1 MSKWLDLSNSANKI
15 RQTYVQGFLDV
26 SGGGVYLR
34 NDMSLNFY
42 DKTGSGI
49 PKFSIK
55 SDSMRIPD
63 QFGVYYDMSVSQLL
77 YLNNLSTNINSQF
90 SNLVNR
96 TKYITSDTSNID
108 TIIEI
113 DGGVNKRITV
123 NADIVPS
130 AAYAFN
136 LGTPTLPFG
145 SLYVKQGT
153 IHFVDEATNTLG
165 ASISYDASYGS
176 LDLST
181 NGLVTSLNN
190 TRVVNGVLQT
200 PLLSYGGN
208 VGIGITNPT
217 HALDVSGPVNIS
229 GNSTIK
235 GNLQINNGDVTMDG
249 NLVIGSTIYEQ
260 GVPLS
265 TRYLSSAEPTIQG
278 TATMQRA
285 LVKVDLTV
293 LGDASLNGR
302 LFVGGDTSMN
312 ANLTVLGNLFANTT
326 SISENSNL
334 VATTQY
340 VKNQGYATLANPSFT
355 GTATM
360 ITGSVAQKFVVG
372 GDVSLNSKLSVFS
385 SATFNNRLFVN
396 NDATFNNKVIVLGDS
411 SLNGNLT
418 IGGNLLVNASPSS
431 TDNSNKVAT
440 TQYVQSQ
447 GYAKLASANF
457 LGDVSMNSRLYVVG
471 DLSLNGKVSIGS
483 DLFTN
488 GNITTLTQAS
498 NDNSNKVATTAYV
511 QNQGYATLASPAF
524 TGTATLQGVS
534 IYQNL
539 LVSADSTFIGNL
551 NVNGNMV
558 AITQFNSDNSTKVAT
573 TQFVKNQGYS
583 TLSSPTFTGIITAP
597 TLNITKSILTTGDIS
612 LNGRLFVSNDLSLNG
627 SVNIGGNLTVVT
639 PALNDN
645 STKVATTQFVK
656 SQGYAPLSGA
666 TFTGDISLNT
676 KLLVGGDVSLN
687 KGLTVYGITNLLGNT
702 NAVTQLSND
711 NSTLIATTA
720 YVQSQGYSTINSPV
734 FTGVPTAP
742 TPEYGDSSRQIAT
755 TEFVINELFSFINS
769 NEQVYN
775 ALQQLSSALSNTD
788 ASFATTLAQSLGLK
802 ADRES
807 PIFTGTAT
815 VPVLNILNNLYSLG
829 DVSLNTKLFVGGD
842 VSINGNLFSV
852 TQSTSDNSTKVAT
865 TEFIKNQNYA
875 ALSGAT
881 FNGPLKTTD
890 VLTIDG
896 NAILN
901 SNVNIHGD
909 SSFNGNLTVG
919 GKTIVND
926 LITVLK
932 SMVVYGD
939 LSLNGNLNIGGFATA
954 LTQVASDNSTRIA
967 TTQYVQNQGYAKLT
981 GAAFT
986 GDISLNTKLF
996 VGTDA
1001 SFGGKVF
1008 INSDVSMNSNAS
1020 MGGNLFVNKSLI
1032 VNSDTSL
1039 NGNLMVGN
1047 VIYENGA
1054 SLISKYA
1061 TLESPTFTGTVGG
1074 ITQSM
1079 VGLSNVDNTSDINKP
1094 VSTAQQMA
1102 LNLKANIASPTFTG
1116 IASVPIL
1123 NVAQSA
1129 FMDGDVSMNGRVFIT
1144 KDLSL
1149 NGNLNVAGIVTAVTP
1164 LTTDNS
1170 TKVATTQYVQ
1180 SQNYISSTGGNFIGA
1195 VAFKSDLS
1203 IDGDLS
1209 LNGRLFTKGDVSL
1222 NSNIFIGNNA
1232 SIVNDLS
1239 VGGNLLITKSVS
1251 MATGAFIGG
1260 DLSLNGNLNMNGLL
1274 TVPTSDLTDSS
1285 YKVATTEF
1293 VKKQGYALLSG
1304 ANFTGDISLNKTL
1317 SIIGDSSFNSKVF
1330 INGDVSMNN
1339 RLVVGSDVSFNNNLF
1354 IGGKTVFVGDVS
1366 MGNNITITNNASILG
1381 KVSIG
1386 SDLSLNGN
1394 LNVGGLLNTITQPTS
1409 DNSTKVATTAFV
1421 KNQGYATLASP
1432 SFTGTATATSFV
1444 VTQNLISNSDAY
1456 LQNNLNVTNDT
1467 NIGGNANITGVI
1479 TSSTPVV
1486 SENSNIVATTAY
1498 VKSQPFAPLSS
1509 PIFTGILTASTVD
1522 ISSNLV
1528 VLGDSS
1534 MNGNLS
1540 IGGKISAATPL
1551 TSDNSTTVATT
1562 AFVKSQ
1568 PFAPLSSPIFTGT
1581 VQVSTIDISS
1591 NLVVRGDS
1599 SMNGNLMVGNVIYEN
1614 GASLIS
1620 KYATLE
1626 SPTFTGVVRGIDAS
1640 MVGLSNV
1647 NNTSDLNKPVST
1659 EQQSALDLKAN
1670 IESPLF
1676 TGLLKA
1682 SYLDISYN
1690 MVLRGDASMNGN
1702 VNIGGALTTTS
1713 PTSTDNSTR
1722 VATTSYVQQQNYAKL
1737 SGANF
1742 TGDVSMNGNLVVY
1755 GNTTL
1760 TGITSATTPIASD
1773 NSTRV
1778 ATTAFV
1784 QNLGFASLNSPAFTG
1799 VPTAPTMATSSPT
1812 TNQVATTLYVENKIS
1827 DFFNTASQSTLS
1839 AINQLSAALTNT
1851 DASFAT
1857 AIANQLKVKAN
1868 IESPSFT
1875 GVVSLPTA
1883 NITENISIGGDLS
1896 LNGNVNTGGLI
1907 YEQGIALVNRYATL
1921 VSPAFTGTVTGITKS
1936 MVGLSNVDNTA
1947 DIYKPVSTAQQTALN
1962 LKANIA
1968 SPSFTGITK
1977 MVVTDISSGLYVG
1990 GDVSMNGNLLV
2001 KGTVYENG
2009 LTLATT
2015 YATLAS
2021 PTFTGVVKGID
2032 ASMVGL
2038 SNVNNTSDLNKPVST
2053 AQQTALNL
2061 KANIAAPAFTGSV
2074 SIAGDL
2080 SVNGN
2085 IITITPATSDNS
2097 NKVATTA
2104 FVKSQNAGFAQLT
2117 GAAFTGDISLNA
2129 RLFVAKDVSM
2139 NGNLFVT
2146 GNITGNYPNNSI
2158 PLSAVIGGLGTNV
2171 DLSSNQT
2178 IYGIKTFMNDVSMNG
2193 RLFLDGNVSV
2203 AGNNIFS
2210 SPYQVAVDPSSTTI
2224 SNLIKLTNNANG
2236 NYVNQFEISK
2246 LNGDV
2251 ISYNTTNGTPI
2262 VSLNA
2267 GQTWS
2272 LLPATGTSNTY
2283 NAMVCV
2289 SPDGRV
2295 ILKQEYNA
2303 GTTLPSLYV
2312 SNNWG
2317 NSYSIV
2323 NVAQPYIYNNAYYG
2337 YTSYNDQAYAFSQ
2350 DGSTLYFIGRDNN
2363 NTFSLWKNTDASFTS
2378 FVKQGSSWN
2387 YSLSNCPRAIATSG
2401 NGQYVLAITGVV
2413 PANGMFLY
2421 QSSNYGASFTKTAT
2435 GLNTTWNS
2443 IAVSYS
2449 GKYQTAIDNNRIYQ
2463 SSDYGITWTSS
2474 SSAPTASWNFISM
2487 SNDGKNRLACIDSSY
2502 QYISLDYGSTW
2513 SIIPNSFGNWKK
2525 AVLLDLSG
2533 SNSITIYSHDG
2544 MNVYKNFYNAVDVLQ
2559 KTTISSDLNITSPYH
2574 YLNNMGKSIKA
2585 INTNVFSSYSGAKA
2599 SMSTTGQYILMP
2611 VSQQQSIISQD
2622 YGSTWNYLPGLSAQT
2637 DYKYSAV
2644 SGNGKYMFIRKGSLT
2659 YWSITYGV
2667 TWSLF
2672 TGVQSNDDTNGIA
2685 ISQTGQYMVYAGLD
2699 VNSNSS
2705 VYISSNY
2712 GSTWTLATSFPVA
2725 NTHFSAS
2732 ISSNGQYISILS
2744 TNSYVITSSNYGS
2757 TWQVINT
2764 LTGCN
2769 QVTMSTTGQF
2779 QTVISPTN
2787 IYVSANYGSN
2797 FTCVN
2802 KSTASSF
2809 TSVSIIGS
2817 GEYQYVVDSAVN
2829 QLISSNDY
2837 GITWNYLY
2845 TNTVTPSNSIVSSD
2859 GTVMLYSASGDIYVS
2874 RVADY
2879 SGSISSTAL
2888 SISRKGI
2895 VSALDLSVNGTI
2907 SSKNLIVDQIYEN
2920 GNLLGSKYATIAS
2933 PTFTGVVQ
2941 GISKDMVGLS
2951 NVDNTADINKPVSTA
2966 QQTALNLKANSSS
2979 SVLTGITSMQSASIL
2994 NSASIGGDLSMN
3006 GKLFIAGDVSLNGN
3020 LYANYA
3026 PNTIPINAIQ
3036 GGIPSATGI
3045 FSYDISAN
3053 LRLYVNGD
3061 VSLNSIL
3068 TVQGDSLLKN
3078 RLFVTNDSNLYGNLV
3093 VNKDASFNKN
3103 LYVGGNITSSR
3114 SLFIGGDGSM
3124 NGNLYIAGSIYENGQ
3139 ALISKYATLETP
3151 TFSGVAT
3158 FDKIHITE
3166 ELLVN
3171 ADATVD
3177 GNVLITRDLLT
3188 NGNITGNHIYEGT
3201 SALINKYAT
3210 LNSPTFTGT
3219 VQGITK
3225 DMVGLSNVDNTAD
3238 IDKPISSAQQTALN
3252 LKANLAS
3259 PVFTGVPIAPTPAT
3273 GTNTSQLA
3281 TTAYVRGEIYNLVGS
3296 APATLNTLQELA
3308 AAINSDAS
3316 FASTISS
3323 QIATKAPLL
3332 DPTFIGTVT
3341 TPNID
3346 VTGTTILEGDVSM
3359 NSHLYVGADAS
3370 FGGNLFV
3377 AGALNLNSSFAINN
3391 NLSIGGDLSVNGI
3404 ITGHYPNNSIPSS
3417 AISDIRNQYGT
3428 FQFSAQRADVVTYDE
3443 DNFELSRS
3451 SGDGAYVETLY
3462 SYNSD
3467 LSLNGNLRIHGS
3479 GTSVFS
3485 NNVEVDSSLIVNSDS
3500 NIQGNLFVGQDVS
3513 LNNNLDLSGSLIAHN
3528 NVNVYGIINQYTL
3541 SLQDGYKVNFDSEQQ
3556 TIESLQAQV
3565 ASLQGQI
3572 TSILQIL
3579 ARNNLS

>member
-42 DKTGSGI
+42 DKTGSST

-136 LGTPTLPFG
+136 LGTPTLPFS

-153 IHFVDEATNTLG
+153 IHFVDQATNKLG
-165 ASISYDASYGS
+165 ASISYDPSYGS

-190 TRVVNGVLQT
+190 TRVVDGVLQT

-260 GVPLS
+260 GIPLS
-265 TRYLSSAEPTIQG
+265 TKYLSSAEPTIQG

-285 LVKVDLTV
+285 LVKLDLTV

-326 SISENSNL
+326 SISENSTL

-340 VKNQGYATLANPSFT
+340 VKNQGYATLANPIFT
-355 GTATM
+355 GTASM
-360 ITGSVAQKFVVG
+360 VTGSVSQKFVVG

-385 SATFNNRLFVN
+385 SANFNNRIFVN

-411 SLNGNLT
+411 SLNGNVI

-457 LGDVSMNSRLYVVG
+457 LGDVSMNSRLLILG
-471 DLSLNGKVSIGS
+471 DLSLNGRLFMGS
-483 DLFTN
+483 DIFTN
-488 GNITTLTQAS
+488 GNITALTQAS

-511 QNQGYATLASPAF
+511 QNQGYAPLASPIF
-524 TGTATLQGVS
+524 TGTASLQGVS
-534 IYQNL
+534 IYQSL

-558 AITQFNSDNSTKVAT
+558 AITQFNSDSSTKVAT

-583 TLSSPTFTGIITAP
+583 TLASPTFTGIVTTP
-597 TLNITKSILTTGDIS
+597 TLSITKSLLTIGDSS
-612 LNGRLFVSNDLSLNG
+612 LNGRLFVSNDVSLNG
-627 SVNIGGNLTVVT
+627 NVNIGGTLTTVT
-639 PALNDN
+639 PVITDN
-645 STKVATTQFVK
+645 SLKVATTQFVK
-656 SQGYAPLSGA
+656 NQGYAPLSGA

-676 KLLVGGDVSLN
+676 KLLVGGDVSFN
-687 KGLTVYGITNLLGNT
+687 KGLTVYGTTNLFGNT
-702 NAVTQLSND
+702 NAVTQLSSD
-711 NSTLIATTA
+711 NSTLVATTA

-742 TPEYGDSSRQIAT
+742 TPEYGDSSQQIAT

-769 NEQVYN
+769 NQEVYN
-775 ALQQLSSALSNTD
+775 SLQQLSSALSNSD

-802 ADRES
+802 ADKES
-807 PIFTGTAT
+807 PYFTGTAT
-815 VPVLNILNNLYSLG
+815 IPVLNILNNLYSLG

-842 VSINGNLFSV
+842 ASINGNLFSV
-852 TQSTSDNSTKVAT
+852 TQSTGDSSTKVAT

-875 ALSGAT
+875 TLSGAT
-881 FNGPLKTTD
+881 FNGPLKTTQGFT
-890 VLTIDG
+890 VDG
-896 NAILN
+896 NSILN

-909 SSFNGNLTVG
+909 SSFNGNLY
-919 GKTIVND
+919 VNGNSIIKG
-926 LITVLK
+926 LVTFLQNMIIH
-932 SMVVYGD
+932 GD
-939 LSLNGNLNIGGFATA
+939 LSLNGNLNIGGITTA
-954 LTQVASDNSTRIA
+954 LTQVASDNSTRVA
-967 TTQYVQNQGYAKLT
+967 TTQYVKNQGYAQLT

-986 GDISLNTKLF
+986 GDISLNTRLF
-996 VGTDA
+996 VGSDA

-1008 INSDVSMNSNAS
+1008 INSDVSMNGESS
-1020 MGGNLFVNKSLI
+1020 IGGNLIVNKAFT
-1032 VNSDTSL
+1032 VYNDTSL
-1039 NGNLMVGN
+1039 NGNLRVGN

-1061 TLESPTFTGTVGG
+1061 TLNSPTFTGTVGG
-1074 ITQSM
+1074 ITKSM
-1079 VGLSNVDNTSDINKP
+1079 VGLTNVDDVSDINKP
-1094 VSTAQQMA
+1094 VSTAQQTA
-1102 LNLKANIASPTFTG
+1102 INLKANIAGPTFTG
-1116 IASVPIL
+1116 TVITPIL
-1123 NVAQSA
+1123 NVTQSA
-1129 FMDGDVSMNGRVFIT
+1129 FIDGDISMNGRVFIT
-1144 KDLSL
+1144 KDVSM
-1149 NGNLNVAGIVTAVTP
+1149 NGNLNIGGILTTVTP

-1232 SIVNDLS
+1232 RIVNDLS
-1239 VGGNLLITKSVS
+1239 LGGNLIIAKAIS
-1251 MATGAFIGG
+1251 MNTSAFIGG
-1260 DLSLNGNLNMNGLL
+1260 DLSLNGNLNMNGVL
-1274 TVPTSDLTDSS
+1274 TIPTSDLTDSS

-1304 ANFTGDISLNKTL
+1304 ANFTGDVSLNNNL
-1317 SIIGDSSFNSKVF
+1317 SIVGDASFNGKLF

-1339 RLVVGSDVSFNNNLF
+1339 RLVIGSDVSLNKNLF

-1381 KVSIG
+1381 KLAIG

-1394 LNVGGLLNTITQPTS
+1394 LNIGGTLNTLTQPTS
-1409 DNSTKVATTAFV
+1409 DNSTKVATTAFI

-1432 SFTGTATATSFV
+1432 TFTGTATATSFV

-1456 LQNNLNVTNDT
+1456 LQSNLNVTNDI

-1479 TSSTPVV
+1479 TSATPMTN
-1486 SENSNIVATTAY
+1486 ENSNIIATTAY

-1509 PIFTGILTASTVD
+1509 PIFTGILTAGTID

-1540 IGGKISAATPL
+1540 IGGKIQTVTPV

-1581 VQVSTIDISS
+1581 VQASTIDISS
-1591 NLVVRGDS
+1591 NLVVHGDS

-1620 KYATLE
+1620 KYATLN
-1626 SPTFTGVVRGIDAS
+1626 SPTFTGIVKGIDAS

-1647 NNTSDLNKPVST
+1647 DNTSDINKPVST
-1659 EQQSALDLKAN
+1659 AQQVALNLKAN
-1670 IESPLF
+1670 IESPIF

-1702 VNIGGALTTTS
+1702 VNIGGILTT
-1713 PTSTDNSTR
+1713 STPIFSDSSTR

-1755 GNTTL
+1755 GNTIL

-1799 VPTAPTMATSSPT
+1799 VPTAPTVAATAPT
-1812 TNQVATTLYVENKIS
+1812 TNQIATTLYVENKIS

-1839 AINQLSAALTNT
+1839 AINQLSTALSAT

-1875 GVVSLPTA
+1875 GVVSMPTV
-1883 NITENISIGGDLS
+1883 NITEKISIGGDLS

-1921 VSPAFTGTVTGITKS
+1921 VSPAFTGTVTGINKS

-1968 SPSFTGITK
+1968 APSFTGITK
-1977 MVVTDISSGLYVG
+1977 MVSTDISSSLHVG
-1990 GDVSMNGNLLV
+1990 GDASMNGNLLIS
-2001 KGTVYENG
+2001 GIIYENG
-2009 LTLATT
+2009 VTLATT
-2015 YATLAS
+2015 YATLVS

-2038 SNVNNTSDLNKPVST
+2038 SNVNNTSDINKPVSS

-2074 SIAGDL
+2074 SIGGDL

-2085 IITITPATSDNS
+2085 IITITPGSSDNS

-2129 RLFVAKDVSM
+2129 RLFVAKDVSL

-2171 DLSSNQT
+2171 DLSSNQS

-2193 RLFLDGNVSV
+2193 RLFI
-2203 AGNNIFS
+2203 GNNIIS
-2210 SPYQVAVDPSSTTI
+2210 TPYQVAVDPSSTTI
-2224 SNLIKLTNNANG
+2224 SNLIKLTNNVNG
-2236 NYVNQFEISK
+2236 IYVNELEISK
-2246 LNGDV
+2246 LNGDY
-2251 ISYNTTNGTPI
+2251 ISYNTTNGIPY
-2262 VSLNA
+2262 VSLNG
-2267 GQTWS
+2267 GQTWAS
-2272 LLPATGTSNTY
+2272 LPATGTSNTY

-2295 ILKQEYNA
+2295 ILKQEYNVS
-2303 GTTLPSLYV
+2303 TSLPTLYV

-2317 NSYSIV
+2317 NSYNIV
-2323 NVAQPYIYNNAYYG
+2323 TVAQPYIYNNAYYA
-2337 YTSYNDQAYAFSQ
+2337 YNSYNDQAYAFSQ

-2363 NTFSLWKNTDASFTS
+2363 NTISLWKNTDTSFTS
-2378 FVKQGSSWN
+2378 FVKQGTSWN

-2401 NGQYVLAITGVV
+2401 NGQYVLAITGII

-2421 QSSNYGASFTKTAT
+2421 QSSNYGTSFTKTAT
-2435 GLNTTWNS
+2435 GLNSSWNS
-2443 IAVSYS
+2443 IAVSSS

-2474 SSAPTASWNFISM
+2474 STAPTASWNFISM
-2487 SNDGKNRLACIDSSY
+2487 SNDGKNRLGCIDSSY

-2513 SIIPNSFGNWKK
+2513 AVIPNSFGNWKK

-2559 KTTISSDLNITSPYH
+2559 KTTISSDLTITSPYH
-2574 YLNNMGKSIKA
+2574 YLNNMGKMVNIIKS
-2585 INTNVFSSYSGAKA
+2585 NVFSSYAGAK
-2599 SMSTTGQYILMP
+2599 SSISSNGQYILMP
-2611 VSQQQSIISQD
+2611 IVRQQSIISQD
-2622 YGSTWNYLPGLSAQT
+2622 YGSTWNYLPGLTTQT
-2637 DYKYSAV
+2637 DYKYSAM
-2644 SGNGKYMFIRKGSLT
+2644 SGTGQYMFIRKGSLT
-2659 YWSITYGV
+2659 YWSINYGT

-2672 TGVQSNDDTNGIA
+2672 TGVQSNDDINGIA
-2685 ISQTGQYMVYAGLD
+2685 ISQTGQYMVYTGLD
-2699 VNSNSS
+2699 VNNSS
-2705 VYISSNY
+2705 AVYISSNY

-2757 TWQVINT
+2757 TWQIINT
-2764 LTGCN
+2764 LTNGI
-2769 QVTMSTTGQF
+2769 QVIISTSGQY

-2787 IYVSANYGSN
+2787 IYVSTNYGLN

-2802 KSTASSF
+2802 SSTTTSF
-2809 TSVSIIGS
+2809 TSVSMTGT
-2817 GEYQYVVDSAVN
+2817 GEYQYVVDSSIG
-2829 QLISSNDY
+2829 QLFASNDY
-2837 GITWNYLY
+2837 GTTWKYYY
-2845 TNTVTPSNSIVSSD
+2845 TNTVSPSNSIISND
-2859 GTVMLYSASGDIYVS
+2859 GSVMLYSTSGDIVIS
-2874 RVADY
+2874 RVADNV
-2879 SGSISSTAL
+2879 GSISSAGI
-2888 SISRKGI
+2888 SITRKGI
-2895 VSALDLSVNGTI
+2895 ISALDLSVNGTI

-2920 GNLLGSKYATIAS
+2920 GNLLGSKYATITS
-2933 PTFTGVVQ
+2933 PTFTGVVS
-2941 GISKDMVGLS
+2941 GITQSMVGLS

-2966 QQTALNLKANSSS
+2966 QQTALNLKVNSNS
-2979 SVLTGITSMQSASIL
+2979 SVLTGVTSIQTATIL
-2994 NSASIGGDLSMN
+2994 NNASIGGDLSMN

-3093 VNKDASFNKN
+3093 VNKDVSFNKN
-3103 LYVGGNITSSR
+3103 LYVGGNINALK
-3114 SLFIGGDGSM
+3114 SLLIGGDTSM
-3124 NGNLYIAGSIYENGQ
+3124 NGNLYVAQTVYENGQ
-3139 ALISKYATLETP
+3139 SLISKYATLETP
-3151 TFSGVAT
+3151 TFSGIAT
-3158 FDKIHITE
+3158 FDKVHITE

-3171 ADATVD
+3171 ADSTMD
-3177 GNVLITRDLLT
+3177 GNLLITHDLIA

-3201 SALINKYAT
+3201 TTLINKYAT

-3219 VQGITK
+3219 VQGISQS
-3225 DMVGLSNVDNTAD
+3225 MVGLSNVDNTAD
-3238 IDKPISSAQQTALN
+3238 IDKPVSSAQQTALN

-3259 PVFTGVPIAPTPAT
+3259 PVFTGVPIAPTAST

-3308 AAINSDAS
+3308 TAINSDAS

-3323 QIATKAPLL
+3323 QIGTKAPILN
-3332 DPTFIGTVT
+3332 PTFIGTVT
-3341 TPNID
+3341 TPGID
-3346 VTGTTILEGDVSM
+3346 VTEKSVLNGDVSM
-3359 NSHLYVGADAS
+3359 NSNLYVGADAS

-3377 AGALNLNSSFAINN
+3377 AGSLNLNSSFAINN

-3417 AISDIRNQYGT
+3417 AIGDIRNQYGSLQIST
-3428 FQFSAQRADVVTYDE
+3428 QRADIVTYDD

-3467 LSLNGNLRIHGS
+3467 LSLNGNLHIHGL
-3479 GTSVFS
+3479 GTSIFS
-3485 NNVEVDSSLIVNSDS
+3485 NSVEVDSSLLVTSDS

-3513 LNNNLDLSGSLIAHN
+3513 MNNNLDLSGSLIAHN

-3541 SLQDGYKVNFDSEQQ
+3541 SLQDGYKVNFESEQQ
-3556 TIESLQAQV
+3556 TVESLQAQV
-3565 ASLQGQI
+3565 TMLQGQI